1 MTNAQARTA
10 DGGPVIDIAEVLDA
24 QPVTWFNLMVI
35 LVGWFTI
42 FADGFDLT
50 GIGYIMPNLMREF
63 HIDPQMAGMVSS
75 ASLISGPIGALALG
89 WISDRH
95 GRRLALI
102 LGCLFVSVFTFANIF
117 TKDAYSLMAVRF
129 VVGVGL
135 GGIIPNIIALASEFA
150 PKAWRARLIIFTFC
164 GINFGGFIS
173 GLVAPAVMATSIHL
187 PGAEGWRNLFVLGA
201 IVPLIAVVLLWL
213 WMPESVKFLALDGK
227 REAELRRVLARLIP
241 TLEMPQGARF
251 IVASVA
257 SRVPF
262 RLPQL
267 FAGLL
272 LWITPLLWLMYILNL
287 FTLYFAGVWTNI
299 VLQQTGVPQTQSIIV
314 SSLNQAG
321 GVLGALVIAYFV
333 DRFGFLAVIAWGVLT
348 ASTVWM
354 IGIPGL
360 SVTWIAV
367 WVAVSGFGMQGV
379 QYGINAVPGMIYPTS
394 FRAFGTGWAGG
405 MGRIGAVLGPIVGG
419 FMLPI
424 FQAQYPDKA
433 VVAQH
438 MFLVPVFPLVTGII
452 LAAIAAR
459 LSYAQFSGHR
469 FEEAVVRS

>member
-1 MTNAQARTA
+1 MNAQARPA
-10 DGGPVIDIAEVLDA
+10 DGGPVIDIAEALDA
-24 QPVTWFNLMVI
+24 QPVSWFNLMVI

-63 HIDPQMAGMVSS
+63 HIDPQVAGMVSS

-89 WISDRH
+89 WISDHH

-117 TKDAYSLMAVRF
+117 TTDAYSLMAVRF

-173 GLVAPAVMATSIHL
+173 GLVAPAVMASSIHL
-187 PGAEGWRNLFVLGA
+187 PGAEGWRNLFVLGS

-227 REAELRRVLARLIP
+227 REAELRKVLARLIP
-241 TLEMPQGARF
+241 SLDIPAGARF
-251 IVASVA
+251 VVASVA
-257 SRVPF
+257 ARVPF
-262 RLPQL
+262 RPRQL

-272 LWITPLLWLMYILNL
+272 LWITPIMWLMYILNL

-333 DRFGFLAVIAWGVLT
+333 DRFGFLAVMAWGILT
-348 ASTVWM
+348 AATVWM

-405 MGRIGAVLGPIVGG
+405 MGRIGAVLGPVVGG
-419 FMLPI
+419 FLLPI
-424 FQAQYPDKA
+424 FQSQSSDKA

-438 MFLVPVFPLVTGII
+438 MFLVPVFPLVAGII

-459 LSYAQFSGHR
+459 LSYVNFKGNR
-469 FEEAVVRS
+469 FEEQAIRA